1 MEMLGVKVCVFR
13 YLLAVSFIY
22 AAAAE
27 PVTDPIEVKA
37 LRAIKG
43 AFKDPMKH
51 LQSWDKGDPC
61 SSNWLGV
68 WCFDSIGSDGYV
80 HVQQLQMLNLNLTE
94 SLSPE
99 VGRLSQLLVIDLMW
113 NNISGSIPKEI
124 GYIKPL
130 KLLLLNGNQ
139 FSGSLPDEIGLL
151 ANLVRLQLDENQ
163 LSGVIPKSFA
173 NLTALR
179 HLHLNN
185 NSLSG
190 QIPPELSRL
199 PKILHLL
206 VDNNNLSGYL
216 PPEFSKTASLRIL
229 QLDNNLFDDAEIPA
243 SYGSTNLL
251 KLSLRNCSLRGIIPD
266 LSGSP
271 DLFVVD
277 LSSNQ
282 LTGSLP
288 SSKLSGN
295 MTTIDL
301 SNNNLNGSI
310 PASFSDLPNLQKL
323 SLWNNSLSGLVP
335 SALWRNINF
344 SSVAERTLDLR
355 NNLFSNTSVDIN
367 PPKNVTLRLRE
378 NPLCNNANTNLVRF
392 CGSVADDDD
401 DMRRN
406 LSISSPNCAI
416 RKCPTDYY
424 FVYAPPSS
432 PGQCFCAAP
441 FSIAYRL
448 KSPSFSYFAPYES
461 SFLEYMAESLKLE
474 TSQISV
480 YSYGWDEGPRL
491 WMNLTLFLLYDN
503 NSIKLNKTEV
513 RRIKGKFTTWSFPQS
528 NTFGPY
534 DLLDYPDRHFR
545 DSSKVWLSKGAL
557 AGTILGTIAI
567 SILATAIIAIF
578 IVRKRYNSFDFRARK
593 HLSAR
598 ISIKVDGLK
607 SFTLKELVHAT
618 ENFNSLV
625 IGEGGYGKVYR
636 GILADQT
643 VVAVKRAQVGSLQGE
658 KEFLTEI
665 EFLSRLHHRNLV
677 GLLGYCDDEGEQILV
692 YEFMAN
698 GSLRDWLCGNPIIP
712 FASKGTLSFSMRL
725 RISLGA
731 AKGIL
736 YLHTEANPPI
746 FHRDIKASN
755 ILLDSRH
762 TAKVADFGLS
772 RLAPVADDEG
782 DLPGHISTVVRGTPG
797 YLDPEY
803 FLTHK
808 LTDKSDVYSLGVVF
822 LELLTGMRPISGGK
836 NIVRE
841 VNVAH
846 KAGNIFSIVDGKM
859 GSYPSEVL
867 AEFITLALRCCE
879 DRPEARPSMSEVVRD
894 LEKMLSM
901 VQESSNTISEL
912 ESDFSDRSIL
922 PRSSS
927 STVCEPRSQNLSS
940 SDIYGSD
947 LVSGVIPN
955 ITPR

>member
-1 MEMLGVKVCVFR
+1 MAMSGGKVCAFG
-13 YLLAVSFIY
+13 YLLAALFIY
-22 AAAAE
+22 AAAG
-27 PVTDPIEVKA
+27 PVTDPVEVKA
-37 LRAIKG
+37 LRAIKR

-61 SSNWLGV
+61 LSNWLGV
-68 WCFDSIGSDGYV
+68 WCFESIGSDGYV

-94 SLSPE
+94 SLSLE
-99 VGRLSQLLVIDLMW
+99 VGRLSQLEVIDLMW

-124 GYIKPL
+124 GYITSL

-139 FSGSLPDEIGLL
+139 FSGSLPDEIGRLT
-151 ANLVRLQLDENQ
+151 NLVRLQLDENQ

-173 NLTALR
+173 NLTNLR

-199 PKILHLL
+199 PEILHLL

-216 PPEFSKTASLRIL
+216 PPEFSETPKLRIL
-229 QLDNNLFDDAEIPA
+229 QLDNNRFADAEIPA
-243 SYGSTNLL
+243 SYGNTTKLL
-251 KLSLRNCSLRGIIPD
+251 KLSLRNCSLRGVIPD

-271 DLFVVD
+271 ELFVVD
-277 LSSNQ
+277 LSWNR

-288 SSKLSGN
+288 SSKLSGS

-310 PASFSDLPNLQKL
+310 PASFSELPNLQRL
-323 SLWNNSLSGLVP
+323 SLWNNSLSGSVP
-335 SALWRNINF
+335 STLWRNINF
-344 SSVAERTLDLR
+344 SSAAELMLDLR
-355 NNLFSNTSVDIN
+355 NNLFSNTSGDVN
-367 PPKNVTLRLRE
+367 PPKNVTLRLQE
-378 NPLCNNANTNLVRF
+378 NPLCNNANRNLVQF
-392 CGSVADDDD
+392 CGPVADDD

-406 LSISSPNCAI
+406 LSISSPNCALG
-416 RKCPTDYY
+416 KCPADYY
-424 FVYAPPSS
+424 LVYSPPSS
-432 PGQCFCAAP
+432 PEQCFCAAP

-461 SFLEYMAESLKLE
+461 SFVEYMAESLNME

-503 NSIKLNKTEV
+503 RSIKLNKTEV
-513 RRIKGKFTTWSFPQS
+513 RRIKGRFTTWSFPQS
-528 NTFGPY
+528 DTFGPY

-545 DSSKVWLSKGAL
+545 DSSKVFLSKGAL

-567 SILATAIIAIF
+567 SILVTAIIAII
-578 IVRKRYNSFDFRARK
+578 IVRKHYSSFDFRARK

-607 SFTLKELVHAT
+607 GFTLKELVQAT

-636 GILADQT
+636 GVLNDQT
-643 VVAVKRAQVGSLQGE
+643 IVAVKHAQVGSLQGE

-677 GLLGYCDDEGEQILV
+677 GLLGYCDEEGEQILV

-712 FASKGTLSFSMRL
+712 FASKGSLSFPMRL
-725 RISLGA
+725 RISLGS

-755 ILLDSRH
+755 ILLDSRL

-846 KAGNIFSIVDGKM
+846 KAGNIFSIVDARM
-859 GSYPSEVL
+859 GCYPSEVL

-879 DRPEARPSMSEVVRD
+879 DGPESRPSMSEVVRD

-912 ESDFSDRSIL
+912 ESDFSDRSML